1 MGKLNG
7 EYLRLVVIPSR
18 CLIKFLRNC
27 KTLMVDLSSI
37 IWLHYGVD
45 RRLLDRIAY
54 LESAI
59 VLLRSDWVSLL

>member
-1 MGKLNG
+1 
-7 EYLRLVVIPSR
+7 
-18 CLIKFLRNC
+18 
-27 KTLMVDLSSI
+27 MVDLSSI

-59 VLLRSDWVSLL
+59 VLLRSDWVSLLWLRSVAFGSIATEKEIQMLSFIFRFLW